1 VTRLL
6 LINPNISD
14 SVSELIRAEA
24 LRSVAAGTTVEVLTA
39 AFGVAYIETR
49 FEALIGAY
57 ATAQLA
63 AEHHERFDAVIVA
76 AFGDPGVT
84 GLREILPIPVTGL
97 TEAALASAHLL
108 GHRISIIAISQ
119 RIQAW
124 YREVVESYGFGA
136 RLASIRALDRPLAS
150 IGGVQDEHAQALK
163 TLAQRAV
170 DEDGAEVIVL
180 AGAPLAGLAR
190 SLAGQ
195 LPVPV
200 VDGVSS
206 AVRHAQTLVALS
218 PGRATVGSFAPPPA
232 KPNRGLPPAIAS
244 LLDRSGT

>member
-1 VTRLL
+1 MTRLL

-14 SVSELIRAEA
+14 TVSELIRAEA
-24 LRSVAAGTTVEVLTA
+24 LRSVAAGTTIEVLTA

-49 FEALIGAY
+49 FEALVGAY
-57 ATAQLA
+57 AAAQLA

-76 AFGDPGVT
+76 AFGDPGVA
-84 GLREILPIPVTGL
+84 GLREILPVPVTGL

-108 GHRISIIAISQ
+108 GHRISIIAISR

-124 YREVVESYGFGA
+124 YREVVESYGFGS

-150 IGGVQDEHAQALK
+150 IGAVQDEHAQALK
-163 TLAQRAV
+163 VLAERAV

-218 PGRATVGSFAPPPA
+218 TGRATQGSFASPPA

-244 LLDRSGT
+244 LLDTGKA

>member
-1 VTRLL
+1 
-6 LINPNISD
+6 
-14 SVSELIRAEA
+14 
-24 LRSVAAGTTVEVLTA
+24 
-39 AFGVAYIETR
+39 GVAYIETR

-57 ATAQLA
+57 AAAQLA
-63 AEHHERFDAVIVA
+63 AEHHARCDALVVA
-76 AFGDPGVT
+76 AFGDPGLG
-84 GLREILPIPVTGL
+84 GLREAMGIPVTGL

-124 YREVVESYGFGA
+124 YREVVDSYGFGG
-136 RLASIRALDRPLAS
+136 RLASIRALDRPLS
-150 IGGVQDEHAQALK
+150 GIGAVQDEHAQALK
-163 TLAQRAV
+163 ALAERAV
-170 DEDGAEVIVL
+170 EEDGADVIVL

-190 SLAGQ
+190 SLQGQ

-206 AVRHAQTLVALS
+206 AVRHAETLVALR
-218 PGRATVGSFAPPPA
+218 PGQAQRGSFAPPPT

-244 LLDRSGT
+244 LLAGR